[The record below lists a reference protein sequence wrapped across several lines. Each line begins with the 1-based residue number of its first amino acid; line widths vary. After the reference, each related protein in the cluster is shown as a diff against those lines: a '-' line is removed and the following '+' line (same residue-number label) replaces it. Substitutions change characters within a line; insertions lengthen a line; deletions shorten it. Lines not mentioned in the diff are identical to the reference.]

1 MAKEKKESQE
11 NEKTNNPEGNKEE
24 SKEETV
30 DLNAELEAWKN
41 KYYTVYADMQNLR
54 KDLERDHLEAIKYR
68 ASGFVDELLPAL
80 DSFRFALI
88 AEPQSEEAKNY
99 KVGFDY
105 IYKSIIAAL
114 EKEGVKE
121 VTPKLEDPFDVK
133 FMMAMDTV
141 EEDGKEPQK
150 VTKVYASAYY
160 LKDRLIRPARVQ
172 VRIKKTKK
180 EENNELEGDEAA
192 KA

>member
-1 MAKEKKESQE
+1 MAKDKKENKEEAKKEEEKKE
-11 NEKTNNPEGNKEE
+11 E
-24 SKEETV
+24 SI
-30 DLNAELEAWKN
+30 DLNSELEAWKN
-41 KYYTVYADMQNLR
+41 KYYTVYADMENLR
-54 KDLERDHLEAIKYR
+54 KNLERDHLEAIKYR
-68 ASGFVDELLPAL
+68 ASGFVEELLPAL

-99 KVGFDY
+99 KTGFDY
-105 IYKSIIAAL
+105 IYKLILSAL

-121 VTPKLEDPFDVK
+121 VTPKEEDPFDVK

-141 EEDGKEPQK
+141 EDGEKEPQK

-172 VRIKKTKK
+172 VRIKPNKK
-180 EENNELEGDEAA
+180 EENNELKAEESA

>member
-1 MAKEKKESQE
+1 MAKDKKENKKEEAEKEEEKKE
-11 NEKTNNPEGNKEE
+11 E
-24 SKEETV
+24 SI
-30 DLNAELEAWKN
+30 DLNSELEAWKN
-41 KYYTVYADMQNLR
+41 KYYTVYADMENLR
-54 KDLERDHLEAIKYR
+54 KNLERDHLEAIKYR
-68 ASGFVDELLPAL
+68 ASGFVEELLPAL

-99 KVGFDY
+99 KTGFDY
-105 IYKSIIAAL
+105 IYKLILSAL

-121 VTPKLEDPFDVK
+121 VTPKEEDPFDVR

-141 EEDGKEPQK
+141 EEDEKEPQK

-172 VRIKKTKK
+172 VRIKPNKK
-180 EENNELEGDEAA
+180 EESNEPKAEESA